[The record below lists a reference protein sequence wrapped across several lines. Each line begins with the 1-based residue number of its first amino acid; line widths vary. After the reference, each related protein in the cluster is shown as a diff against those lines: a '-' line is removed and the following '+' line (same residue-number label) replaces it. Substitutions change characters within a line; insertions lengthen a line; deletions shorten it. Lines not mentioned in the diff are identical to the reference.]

1 MTISFDIII
10 PVYNEKLETVL
21 QTISSLTKATKDNFK
36 TSIIV
41 VNDGSDISY
50 NLEELAAIEHVT
62 YISHDSNRGY
72 GAALKTGI
80 LSGTAPYIA
89 IIDADGTYPPE
100 ELPDL
105 AKEIKNYDMVI
116 GVRTGPVSQ
125 IPPLRRFPKKM
136 LNLFASYM
144 SGENIPD
151 LNSGMRIFSRD
162 LCYYLWGFF
171 PQGFSFTSTITMGA
185 IMGGFRIKNIP
196 INYYK
201 RSGQSSIRPIRDTIH
216 FFRLVARL
224 GLIFYPTKLFTPIAG
239 ILMLC
244 GFLKAAFRDFWHM
257 GTIGTTSQTL
267 MLAGLEIFMIGLVA
281 NLIVHNRSFGLQ
293 KPLTNRNLPH
303 SDNKRSQIDDEENN
317 A

>member
-1 MTISFDIII
+1 MITSLDIII
-10 PVYNEKLETVL
+10 PVYNENLETVL
-21 QTISSLTKATKDNFK
+21 ETITSLTRAMDGKYAA
-36 TSIIV
+36 SIIV
-41 VNDGSDISY
+41 VNDGSDTSFKLDELTQLETISY
-50 NLEELAAIEHVT
+50 IV
-62 YISHDSNRGY
+62 HDVNRGY

-80 LSGTAPYIA
+80 LSGSAPYIA
-89 IIDADGTYPPE
+89 IIDADGTYPPD
-100 ELPDL
+100 ELPTI
-105 AKEIKNYDMVI
+105 AEEITHFDMVI
-116 GVRTGPVSQ
+116 GVRTGSVSQ
-125 IPPLRRFPKKM
+125 IPALRRFPKKM

-144 SGENIPD
+144 SGEKIPD

-201 RSGQSSIRPIRDTIH
+201 RTGQSSIRPVRDTIH
-216 FFRLVARL
+216 FFRLVTRL

-239 ILMLC
+239 LLMVS
-244 GFLKAAFRDFWHM
+244 GFLKASLRDIWHI

-293 KPLTNRNLPH
+293 RPQAPQH
-303 SDNKRSQIDDEENN
+303 SPQGKFHKN

>member
-1 MTISFDIII
+1 MIISFDIII
-10 PVYNEKLETVL
+10 PVYNENITTVE
-21 QTISSLTKATKDNFK
+21 QTIASIVNSLSERHQA
-36 TSIIV
+36 SIIV
-41 VNDGSDISY
+41 VNDGSDDSY
-50 NLEELAAIEHVT
+50 NIDKLSNNQDIT
-62 YISHDSNRGY
+62 YIKHEINRGY

-80 LSGTAPYIA
+80 LSGKSPYIA

-100 ELPDL
+100 ELPRLVD
-105 AKEIKNYDMVI
+105 EIQFYDMVI

-125 IPPLRRFPKKM
+125 IPRLRRFPKKM
-136 LNLFASYM
+136 LNLFASYI

-196 INYYK
+196 INYFK
-201 RSGQSSIRPIRDTIH
+201 RSGHSSIRPIKDTIH

-224 GLIFYPTKLFTPIAG
+224 GLIFYPTKLFYPIAG
-239 ILMLC
+239 ILMLS
-244 GFLKAAFRDFWHM
+244 GFLKASLKDFWHM

-281 NLIVHNRSFGLQ
+281 NLIVHNRSFRLQ
-293 KPLTNRNLPH
+293 HPLQNNLI
-303 SDNKRSQIDDEENN
+303 SNAKIRTDNTFQEKKG
-317 A
+317 

>member
-1 MTISFDIII
+1 MTTTFDIII

-21 QTISSLTKATKDNFK
+21 DTINRLTKATQDRYDTNV
-36 TSIIV
+36 IV
-41 VNDGSDISY
+41 VNDGSETSY
-50 NLEELAAIEHVT
+50 NLAELTKISNIT
-62 YISHDSNRGY
+62 YIVHDFNRGY
-72 GAALKTGI
+72 GSALKTGI
-80 LSGTAPYIA
+80 LSGSAPYIA

-100 ELPDL
+100 ELPLL
-105 AKEIKNYDMVI
+105 AEEIANYDMVTGI
-116 GVRTGPVSQ
+116 RTGQISQ
-125 IPPLRRFPKKM
+125 IPQLRKFPKKM

-171 PQGFSFTSTITMGA
+171 PPGFSFTSTITMGA

-201 RSGQSSIRPIRDTIH
+201 RSGQSSIRPVRDTLN

-239 ILMLC
+239 ILMIG
-244 GFLKAAFRDFWHM
+244 GFLKAALRDFPHM

-281 NLIVHNRSFGLQ
+281 SLIVHNRSFGLQ
-293 KPLTNRNLPH
+293 RKPSNDHLLHSGNDSSLTGKD
-303 SDNKRSQIDDEENN
+303 SNN

>member
-1 MTISFDIII
+1 MTTSFDIII
-10 PVYNEKLETVL
+10 PVYNEKLETVVK
-21 QTISSLTKATKDNFK
+21 TIDNLIGATKNKFR

-41 VNDGSDISY
+41 VNDGSDASF
-50 NLEELAAIEHVT
+50 NLDALSQKDGIT
-62 YISHDSNRGY
+62 YIAHDSNRGY
-72 GAALKTGI
+72 GTALKTGI
-80 LSGTAPYIA
+80 LSGSSPYIA

-100 ELPDL
+100 ELPLL
-105 AKEIKNYDMVI
+105 AKEMVNYDMVI

-125 IPPLRRFPKKM
+125 IPLLRRFPKKM

-144 SGENIPD
+144 SGEDIPD

-171 PQGFSFTSTITMGA
+171 PSGFSFTSTITMGA
-185 IMGGFRIKNIP
+185 VMGGFRVRNIP

-201 RSGQSSIRPIRDTIH
+201 RLGQSSIRPVRDTVN

-224 GLIFYPTKLFTPIAG
+224 GLIFYPAKLFAPIAG
-239 ILMLC
+239 VLMTG
-244 GFLKAAFRDFWHM
+244 GFLKAALKDFWHM

-293 KPLTNRNLPH
+293 KP
-303 SDNKRSQIDDEENN
+303 SDNRQRLGIKGNCGNKQKNKII
-317 A
+317 